1 MPPCAHV
8 LYCLHRQY
16 AGGNTLYESAGQY
29 GASDVREVDLRT
41 GAVRRRTA
49 AARDV
54 FGEGL
59 ALAGGQLLQ
68 LTWRSGKGLR
78 YDAATLQPAGGF
90 TTPLPD
96 GWGLTNGPQPGQLL
110 ATDGSAKLYTLDA
123 ETMQL
128 RATVTVTDPASGQP
142 VPMLNELELVD
153 GEVFANVWMT
163 DCVARIDPATGRI
176 NGWVLFHGLREGLQA
191 EGGAH
196 GADDVL
202 NGIAWDAQRR
212 RLFVTGKY
220 WSRLF
225 HVELRQLEDDD
236 AEAAGRRAS
245 CTRRHA
251 FTYM

>member
-1 MPPCAHV
+1 MLLDA
-8 LYCLHRQY
+8 QY

-29 GASDVREVDLRT
+29 GASDVREVDLPS

-49 AARDV
+49 CSGDV
-54 FGEGL
+54 FAEGL
-59 ALAGGQLLQ
+59 ALVGSQLLQ

-78 YDAATLQPAGGF
+78 YDAATLAPAGGF

-96 GWGLTNGPQPGQLL
+96 GWGLTNAPDAGELL
-110 ATDGSAKLYTLDA
+110 ATDGSAQLHTLDA
-123 ETMQL
+123 ATLQL
-128 RATVTVTDPASGQP
+128 RRSVTVTDPATGRP
-142 VPMLNELELVD
+142 VPLLNELELVD

-163 DCVARIDPATGRI
+163 DCVARIDPASGRVT
-176 NGWVLFHGLREGLQA
+176 GWVLLHGLRQGLQA

-202 NGIAWDAQRR
+202 NGIAWDAARR

-225 HVELRQLEDDD
+225 HVELARVDEGD
-236 AEAAGRRAS
+236 AEAARRLAS

-251 FTYM
+251 LTFI